1 VALASGWW
9 HYFQEHSIRVVALAP
24 LSKIIV
30 NKDATDQVAKWTI
43 ELATHNIQYE
53 PRTAIKSQ
61 ALADFLIDWAETQ
74 YMPPAPDSMHWKLR
88 FDGSKMR
95 GGLEAGIVITSP
107 IGDRLEYVLQIHFKA
122 SKNVAEC
129 EAVIHGHKMAKE
141 IGIPR
146 ILCFGDSDLV
156 MQ

>member
-1 VALASGWW
+1 MDNRARRSQHPVRA
-9 HYFQEHSIRVVALAP
+9 
-24 LSKIIV
+24 K
-30 NKDATDQVAKWTI
+30 NCDQVSSTG
-43 ELATHNIQYE
+43 
-53 PRTAIKSQ
+53 
-61 ALADFLIDWAETQ
+61 
-74 YMPPAPDSMHWKLR
+74 R
-88 FDGSKMR
+88 FPHR
-95 GGLEAGIVITSP
+95 LGIVITSP